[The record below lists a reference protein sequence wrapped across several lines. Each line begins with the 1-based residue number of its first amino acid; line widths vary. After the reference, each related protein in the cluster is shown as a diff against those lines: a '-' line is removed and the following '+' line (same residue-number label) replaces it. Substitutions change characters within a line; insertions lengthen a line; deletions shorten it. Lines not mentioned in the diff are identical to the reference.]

1 MLRTKINLSK
11 ICYRYEQEREKR
23 YYEDRGYEFEN
34 KPKPAPRS
42 HHSSSIEEIRFR
54 NNQSSSL
61 EDTRFRNHQS
71 SSTEEVRF
79 RRDAPIDRYR
89 SHDKYDPKRRSMFS
103 LIEEEHRKNSNEI
116 AKELKRRSYM
126 DNNNYEDEY
135 FKDRSYQELPESER
149 YQSGNGTG
157 NGTGN
162 GGGNHHHPQQQHQLE
177 REYDYRFTKSSV
189 DIDKIGGGGGGGDV
203 NNKYDGKYLKN
214 QQKIKSPSYRHS
226 YAEPKIRIE
235 QNNKKYHHHHP
246 ELLHRTNSSVSN
258 NGRVG
263 IASVHPY

>member
-1 MLRTKINLSK
+1 MSF
-11 ICYRYEQEREKR
+11 RYEQEREKR

-42 HHSSSIEEIRFR
+42 
-54 NNQSSSL
+54 NVV
-61 EDTRFRNHQS
+61 HQS
-71 SSTEEVRF
+71 SSVEEVRF
-79 RRDAPIDRYR
+79 RRDVPIERYR
-89 SHDKYDPKRRSMFS
+89 NHDKYDPKRRSMFS

-126 DNNNYEDEY
+126 DNNNYEEEY

-149 YQSGNGTG
+149 YHSGSG
-157 NGTGN
+157 
-162 GGGNHHHPQQQHQLE
+162 HQLE

-189 DIDKIGGGGGGGDV
+189 DIDKIGGGGGGGSGDV
-203 NNKYDGKYLKN
+203 KYDGKFLKN

-235 QNNKKYHHHHP
+235 PNKKYHHHHP

-258 NGRVG
+258 TGRVG